1 MMMCRY
7 YHQTRSISLVPF
19 SELTGT
25 MGYMAPEIMSRKM
38 FDTAVDMWSLG
49 VLLYQVR
56 PLLLVF
62 RFLFPSNMLGSYWF
76 VVLACEATGTW
87 SCAA

>member
-1 MMMCRY
+1 MVCVALCRY

-25 MGYMAPEIMSRKM
+25 MGYMAPEIMSRQM

-56 PLLLVF
+56 SL
-62 RFLFPSNMLGSYWF
+62 
-76 VVLACEATGTW
+76 VLAFWFHFRCLVAQG
-87 SCAA
+87 